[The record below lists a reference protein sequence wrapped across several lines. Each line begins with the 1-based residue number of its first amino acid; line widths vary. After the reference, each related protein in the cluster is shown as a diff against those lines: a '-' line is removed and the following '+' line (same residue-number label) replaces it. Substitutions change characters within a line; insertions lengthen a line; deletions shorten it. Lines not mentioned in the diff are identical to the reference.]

1 MFNQLN
7 NSLVN
12 LFKSKKSKII
22 LFITSIIIYLYSR
35 IVVLNGELL
44 TEEWLFLSPGIN
56 LFSKNVFLYDWGIL
70 VPDGNPFHKPPLTS
84 LVYGLFS
91 NFLND
96 QVYSARIF
104 SFIVNLLGLIFLYR
118 FTKSISIVL
127 FYIFSYYF
135 LASSII
141 IQTDILI
148 FLGFIILCFAQI
160 YFKKKT
166 NIFILFLFF
175 GFCILWLSKIESAL
189 IFLFC
194 YSLYYFL
201 LKEKKYFIY
210 LYLINLLC
218 ILTTFLFI
226 FLLTNF
232 TNDSFNTNL
241 LSIFYPIERIVGQ
254 QTENLIFNFGNYIHS
269 LGFIVIKFF
278 KFGLMPEIIFIT
290 LLILYFLMKDKYLID
305 KEILFF
311 LIFFIVPIF
320 IYFFVGYAGLQ
331 YPRYFIF
338 PYYSL
343 LIVFGLII
351 NKLTLVKN
359 FQIAQLTIVFLI
371 LLNLKDFYFLLK
383 NDGNLFPQEAGKKEI
398 ATFLK
403 DKNIIGNL
411 ITYEYFSGY
420 IKNNSYLWDVIKGYK
435 VNQKKVLNNLE
446 NIEGIVIKKGDYLND
461 DVNKILNIF
470 QNTYTLNKIEFKNYD
485 LWLKKI

>member
-7 NSLVN
+7 NIFAN
-12 LFKSKKSKII
+12 LLKSKQIKII

-56 LFSKNVFLYDWGIL
+56 LFSKSVFLYDWGIL

-91 NFLND
+91 NFSND

-118 FTKSISIVL
+118 FTNSLLIAL

-141 IQTDILI
+141 IQTDILVFFG
-148 FLGFIILCFAQI
+148 FLILCFSQI
-160 YFKKKT
+160 YFKQKR
-166 NIFILFLFF
+166 NIFIFFLFF
-175 GFCILWLSKIESAL
+175 GFCILWMSKIESAL
-189 IFLFC
+189 IILFC
-194 YSLYYFL
+194 YSLYYIL
-201 LKEKKYFIY
+201 LKEKKYF
-210 LYLINLLC
+210 LYLFSINLLC
-218 ILTTFLFI
+218 ILTTFLLI
-226 FLLTNF
+226 FFLTNF
-232 TNDSFNTNL
+232 TNDSFDTNL
-241 LSIFYPIERIVGQ
+241 LSMVYPIERILGQ
-254 QTENLIFNFGNYIHS
+254 QTGNLIFNFSDYLYS

-278 KFGLMPEIIFIT
+278 KFGLMPEIIFIS
-290 LLILYFLMKDKYLID
+290 LLILYFMKDKHLID
-305 KEILFF
+305 NQILFF
-311 LIFFIVPIF
+311 LIFSIVPIS

-343 LIVFGLII
+343 LIVFGLIL
-351 NKLTLVKN
+351 NKLTIAKN
-359 FQIAQLTIVFLI
+359 FHLAQLTIVLLI
-371 LLNLKDFYFLLK
+371 ILNLKEFYFLLK
-383 NDGNLFPQEAGKKEI
+383 NDGNLFPQEVGKKEVAI
-398 ATFLK
+398 FLK
-403 DKNIIGNL
+403 DKNINGNL

-420 IKNNSYLWDVIKGYK
+420 IKNNSYLWDVIKGYE

-446 NIEGIVIKKGDYLND
+446 NIEGIVLKKGDYIND

-470 QNTYTLNKIEFKNYD
+470 QNTYTLKKIEFKNYD
-485 LWLKKI
+485 LWLKKL